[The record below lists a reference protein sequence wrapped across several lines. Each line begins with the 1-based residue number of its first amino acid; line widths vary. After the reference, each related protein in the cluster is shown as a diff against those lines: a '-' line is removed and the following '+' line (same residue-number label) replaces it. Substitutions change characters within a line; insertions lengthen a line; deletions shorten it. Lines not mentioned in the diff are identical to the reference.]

1 MEARSEV
8 GRQPRGR
15 ARSWTIALLAGAV
28 VAVAAFFV
36 VRALNDDGGNGGK
49 LQGASGNQFTLSY
62 PEGWTPVPR
71 DEAAVL
77 KGSPTAVLRRD
88 DRRGI
93 VIINRQR
100 RVTRDLDAL
109 SRQLDRRLKRRFS
122 DFRKVS
128 SKKVQVKAGP
138 AFLYT
143 YVRRRNGTA
152 HSLLAVQ
159 TSSGAYTLNAV
170 VRADAPD
177 VARQVGAM
185 LRSFDA

>member
-1 MEARSEV
+1 VEARGSA
-8 GRQPRGR
+8 GRRTPVR
-15 ARSWTIALLAGAV
+15 ARLWIALLLGVAL
-28 VAVAAFFV
+28 AVAAFFV
-36 VRALNDDGGNGGK
+36 VRALTGDDDNGGK
-49 LQGASGNQFTLSY
+49 LEGASGNRFTLSY
-62 PEGWTPVPR
+62 PGGWTPLPR
-71 DEAAVL
+71 EDVAAL
-77 KGSPTAVLRRD
+77 PGSPIAVVRRD

-100 RVTRDLDAL
+100 RVARDLAAL

-128 SKKVQVKAGP
+128 AKKVSVKAGP

-143 YVRRRNGTA
+143 YVRGRRGTV

-159 TSSGAYTLNAV
+159 TSSGGYTVNAV
-170 VRADAPD
+170 VRADARD

-185 LRSFDA
+185 FRSFDA